1 MRIFLIRSPAVHVQL
16 HRRPG
21 LPLEVAG
28 IHHEVLATE
37 NTVHVGCD
45 VRLSGK
51 PGADISRDVETDI
64 FPLSACLV
72 ARPDSGITLRA
83 GPTVER
89 DDERTCVVS
98 VIRHDMS
105 DISHTVQTER
115 VAPTDPCHVCFQD
128 SYTGISYLLYNVALQ
143 QGSDAVFRMQVG
155 LCPKTDFDTVLMS
168 VIGEAL

>member
-115 VAPTDPCHVCFQD
+115 VAPTDPCHVCFRTRTPASRTSFTMSRCSKALMLSFGCRSDCVQRP
-128 SYTGISYLLYNVALQ
+128 ISTPFL
-143 QGSDAVFRMQVG
+143 
-155 LCPKTDFDTVLMS
+155 
-168 VIGEAL
+168 